1 MTDSFLLTLSDG
13 RRYPY
18 RLVFSSRAKYIRI
31 KLSNTGEL
39 SVTLPKRY
47 AQKKAH
53 YFISSKT
60 DWIEKQLSR
69 LPEKSAF
76 DSIPPTIALE
86 LIEQSWSVELSK
98 KTYNGVILEVSA
110 EKQLTISGQID
121 DIEMVK
127 KVINKWMQKMC
138 RPIFS
143 SMMQEIA
150 EEHGFYYKRLSIRSQ
165 KTRWGSCSSDKNI
178 NLNSKLLMM
187 PEDVVRYVMIHELCH
202 TLEMNH
208 SPRFWALVEECDP
221 LFKQH
226 RKKLKE
232 YGATIFL

>member
-1 MTDSFLLTLSDG
+1 MTDRFLLTLSDG
-13 RRYPY
+13 RQHPY
-18 RLVFSSRAKYIRI
+18 RLVFSNRAKYIRI
-31 KLSNTGEL
+31 KLSNSGEL
-39 SVTLPKRY
+39 SVTLPKRH

-53 YFISSKT
+53 SFIRSKT
-60 DWIEKQLSR
+60 DWIEKQLSK
-69 LPEKSAF
+69 LPEKSVLGK
-76 DSIPPTIALE
+76 IPSTIALE
-86 LIEQSWSVELSK
+86 LIEQTWSVELIA
-98 KTYNGVILEVSA
+98 KTFNGVILEVTA
-110 EKQLTISGQID
+110 DKQLTISGQIE
-121 DIEMVK
+121 DIETVK
-127 KVINKWMQKMC
+127 KVINKWMQTMC
-138 RPIFS
+138 RPVFS

-208 SPRFWALVEECDP
+208 SARFWALVEECDP
-221 LFKQH
+221 LFRQH